1 MFYSYPKS
9 LTVMFLSLLL
19 GMTFVSRPAFSDTDE
34 SMDQMHKRMQEQ
46 GYPGRNMPYG
56 MGYGGMGMMGQGM
69 GYGGMGMMGQGM
81 GYGGMGMMGH
91 GMGYGGMG
99 MMGHGMGFGGMG
111 MMQLSKKQRT
121 EVRKLFREQRAAHF
135 KIMNEMMVIR
145 DELADKYD
153 EDVLDAKAIGK
164 IYARMFEQK
173 RKMIEQ
179 SIETRNKIRALL
191 SKEQRSEFDQMH
203 RGGMMGHMGMMQ

>member
-69 GYGGMGMMGQGM
+69 GYGGMGMMG
-81 GYGGMGMMGH
+81 
-91 GMGYGGMG
+91 
-99 MMGHGMGFGGMG
+99 HGMGFGGMG

-135 KIMNEMMVIR
+135 KIMNEMMTIR

-164 IYARMFEQK
+164 IYARLFEQK

-191 SKEQRSEFDQMH
+191 NKDQQSEFDQMH